1 MYRVIYIPTPSW
13 FDSYFEVG
21 QTVSGNDIKEEATR
35 YANAFWKHAT
45 KPSADVNF
53 KTPEEYADF
62 ACNYWI
68 NSEGDFE
75 KIE

>member
-1 MYRVIYIPTPSW
+1 MYRVNSIPTPGW

-21 QTVSGNDIKEEATR
+21 QIVSLNDIKEEATR

-45 KPSADVNF
+45 KPSADVDFNV
-53 KTPEEYADF
+53 PENYAAF